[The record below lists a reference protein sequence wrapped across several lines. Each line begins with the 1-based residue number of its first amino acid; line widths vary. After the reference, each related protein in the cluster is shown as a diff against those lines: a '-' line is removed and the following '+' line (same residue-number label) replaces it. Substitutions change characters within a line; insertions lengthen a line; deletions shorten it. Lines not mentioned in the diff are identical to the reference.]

1 MNLQKGAAMLEP
13 LEKLEIKFTLN
24 GEQVCATVAARQ
36 HLADFLREDM
46 ELKGTHL
53 GCEHGVCGAC
63 TVLLDGDPVRGC
75 LVLAVQA
82 DGRQVET
89 IEGAVRSGRVGALV
103 DAFQERNAGQCG
115 FCSPAMILTAAELL
129 SRVPNPTRHQVREHL
144 SGNYCRCT
152 GYEAIVDAV
161 VTAAGVRPGNDAQPK
176 R

>member
-1 MNLQKGAAMLEP
+1 MLEP
-13 LEKLEIKFTLN
+13 QEQLEVSFMLN
-24 GEQVCATVAARQ
+24 GRRQRSTVAARK

-63 TVLLDGDPVRGC
+63 TVLLDGEPVRGC
-75 LVLAVQA
+75 LVLAVQV

-89 IEGAVRSGRVGALV
+89 IEGAVQSGRVRALV

-129 SRVPNPTRHQVREHL
+129 ARVPNPTRHQVREQI

-161 VTAAGVRPGNDAQPK
+161 ITAAAARHGNDRQQN